1 MVEGLSIIVKKQEE
15 KINKLIEEK
24 NESNNKIKK
33 LENES
38 NNKIKKLEEEKNQ
51 KIKKLENAIK
61 EIKEQLIPLKE
72 VKIKKENYEN
82 FRESKILIN
91 KNDIILFSNF
101 IIPKFKN

>member
-1 MVEGLSIIVKKQEE
+1 MYLWIQNLYSTIKIQEE

-24 NESNNKIKK
+24 NESNH
-33 LENES
+33 
-38 NNKIKKLEEEKNQ
+38 Q
-51 KIKKLENAIK
+51 IKKLENAIK